1 VQHDGLSVALAI
13 LPSTFFRSCR
23 IVSHVLSEV
32 ALNLSAT
39 LQKDSVVFARFLV
52 RFAELTVKRRH
63 LLESRCLALI

>member
-32 ALNLSAT
+32 ALNLSAS
-39 LQKDSVVFARFLV
+39 LQKDSVVLACFLV
-52 RFAELTVKRRH
+52 GFAELTVKCRATP
-63 LLESRCLALI
+63 ESKYPALI